1 MKKVWYY
8 LLYNILTHY
17 HKNYNTYV
25 RLMIYNRERYGK
37 GSAAATNFHER
48 LLLMKI
54 IICPLP
60 PGVAW
65 WGKGRSGRIE
75 WDILFFAMSLS
86 LTFPLFGGII
96 LFFFFLSFVLS
107 WCEKSCGE
115 SIKQIKRKRCGKGKH
130 WEGKMAEI

>member
-17 HKNYNTYV
+17 HKNYNTCV

-75 WDILFFAMSLS
+75 
-86 LTFPLFGGII
+86 
-96 LFFFFLSFVLS
+96 
-107 WCEKSCGE
+107 
-115 SIKQIKRKRCGKGKH
+115 
-130 WEGKMAEI
+130 